1 MDTYVNGNL
10 VYKECDIQISKR
22 KMDVLVTFFGETHP
36 TPKMQYIKIMIT

>member
-1 MDTYVNGNL
+1 MDMCVNGNL

-36 TPKMQYIKIMIT
+36 TPKCNILK